1 LLIQLA
7 VDARTLPSTHT
18 DHRLN
23 TTHINGMSEQM
34 TLAERQQR
42 IREMSRHTF
51 AMLKA
56 DEYEDE
62 PFLAPDEKRQQQF
75 PINGEGE

>member
-1 LLIQLA
+1 
-7 VDARTLPSTHT
+7 
-18 DHRLN
+18 
-23 TTHINGMSEQM
+23 MSEQM